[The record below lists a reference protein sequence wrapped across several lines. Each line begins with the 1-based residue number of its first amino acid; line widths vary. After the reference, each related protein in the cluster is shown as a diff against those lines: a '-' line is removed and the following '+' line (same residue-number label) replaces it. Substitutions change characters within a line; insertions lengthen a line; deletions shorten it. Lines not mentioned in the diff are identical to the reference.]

1 MRSRVI
7 RRLKRVEHPTAR
19 HLLLRTRGAVHYL
32 ARGHVVRA
40 WIIRRH
46 LRVSDA
52 PRLQIGSG
60 PVSLDGWLNSDL
72 ISGDIYL
79 DVTRKLPLPD
89 RSIRYAFGEHVIEH
103 ISQRQAER
111 LLRELHRV
119 LQPGGILRLTT
130 PDMKKIIAIYAD
142 RNPVVSRAD
151 YARFLDRE
159 TGKQHFQPCQ
169 ILNDYMRLWGH
180 QYIYDEED
188 LRARLQQVGFVQIRR
203 WEPGESEHGRLRGI
217 ERHGGAEWINRAEA
231 LSLEAARAD

>member
-1 MRSRVI
+1 MRALVL
-7 RRLKRVEHPTAR
+7 RLKRVEHPGMR
-19 HLLLRTRGAVHYL
+19 HLFLRTRGVVHYL
-32 ARGHVVRA
+32 ARGHLVRA

-46 LRVSDA
+46 LRLSDE

-60 PVSLDGWLNSDL
+60 PVALDGWLNSDL

-79 DVTRKLPLPD
+79 DVTRTLPLPD

-103 ISQRQAER
+103 ITQREADR
-111 LLRELHRV
+111 LLGELHRV

-130 PDMKKIIAIYAD
+130 PDLKKIIAIYED
-142 RNPVVSRAD
+142 QNPVVSRAD

-159 TGKQHFQPCQ
+159 TGKPHFQPCQ

-188 LRARLQQVGFVQIRR
+188 LRVRLQQAGFVRIKR
-203 WEPGESEHGRLRGI
+203 WEPGESEHRRLRGI
-217 ERHGGAEWINRAEA
+217 ERHGGDEWINRAEA